1 MSLSKSKRLKAKRKL
16 LADLAAKKLNKNYDE
31 PGPIWSIA
39 GGSTM
44 DPNYFSGLLSVT
56 FPASPYD

>member
-1 MSLSKSKRLKAKRKL
+1 MSLSKSERLKAKRKL
-16 LADLAAKKLNKNYDE
+16 LADLAAKKLNTNYDE

>member
-1 MSLSKSKRLKAKRKL
+1 MSLSKSERLKVKRQL
-16 LADLAAKKLNKNYDE
+16 LADLAAEKLNPTYDE

-39 GGSTM
+39 GGSTF

-56 FPASPYD
+56 FPPTQHD